1 MYHLY
6 SVEKEALK
14 ASSEVLLVAKEDL
27 VEVAHPSDE
36 HPVVDVQLVEPARK
50 FGSAVTVLLFYC
62 SKKDIFFD
70 VSLLLILQISSFAA
84 GSNQRRL
91 FDLSPQRRFRQN
103 LQRTAVMRHRI

>member
-14 ASSEVLLVAKEDL
+14 TSSEVLLVAQEDL

-50 FGSAVTVLLFYC
+50 FGSAVTVLLFFFVQ
-62 SKKDIFFD
+62 KK
-70 VSLLLILQISSFAA
+70 ISSFFVCKLNFP
-84 GSNQRRL
+84 SNLELLKGR
-91 FDLSPQRRFRQN
+91 SCYAN
-103 LQRTAVMRHRI
+103 LIS

>member
-14 ASSEVLLVAKEDL
+14 TSSEVLLVAKEDL

-50 FGSAVTVLLFYC
+50 FGSAISFIVFFVQ
-62 SKKDIFFD
+62 KK
-70 VSLLLILQISSFAA
+70 ISSF
-84 GSNQRRL
+84 L
-91 FDLSPQRRFRQN
+91 FWS
-103 LQRTAVMRHRI
+103 

>member
-14 ASSEVLLVAKEDL
+14 TSSEVLLVAKEDL

-62 SKKDIFFD
+62 SKKDLEFF
-70 VSLLLILQISSFAA
+70 VLKLNFPSNLELLKGRSCYANLIS
-84 GSNQRRL
+84 
-91 FDLSPQRRFRQN
+91 
-103 LQRTAVMRHRI
+103 

>member
-14 ASSEVLLVAKEDL
+14 ASSEVLLVAQEDL

-50 FGSAVTVLLFYC
+50 FGSAVSFIDFIVQ
-62 SKKDIFFD
+62 KK
-70 VSLLLILQISSFAA
+70 ISSFCFEAEFSQQF
-84 GSNQRRL
+84 GTFEREIML
-91 FDLSPQRRFRQN
+91 C
-103 LQRTAVMRHRI
+103 